1 MSQVEI
7 PLFANGN
14 FPLVTV
20 KIIFF
25 QPEPSLILE
34 KKKNKNS
41 IDIPFLLAVT
51 DDSCN
56 GLCYLFLTL
65 K

>member
-34 KKKNKNS
+34 KKKEQK
-41 IDIPFLLAVT
+41 FH
-51 DDSCN
+51 
-56 GLCYLFLTL
+56 
-65 K
+65 